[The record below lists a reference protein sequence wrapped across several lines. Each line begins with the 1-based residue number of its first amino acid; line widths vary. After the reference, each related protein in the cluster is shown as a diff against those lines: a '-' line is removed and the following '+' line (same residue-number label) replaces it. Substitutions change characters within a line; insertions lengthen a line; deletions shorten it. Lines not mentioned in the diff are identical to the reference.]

1 MTLGTTGTLPAV
13 SRRGTLLAIIA
24 FCAGLATGGFA
35 LPKTR
40 NAEAERSPVLPPPTA
55 RHETTSGAV
64 QTQEQQVRPEETS
77 FDTGPLQRLI
87 NAVRISCEFNL
98 GAGALWKNGR
108 VTVGSA
114 AWQGG
119 PIMYDQI
126 TMADGTAMM
135 LGSEGATGS
144 NTGEVKVRAAA
155 TRTGLHFSSFVPRGD
170 LISTTVFA
178 ALDEEQRFIAVMS
191 THATEFNHN
200 SSQFHG
206 VCDVLY

>member
-1 MTLGTTGTLPAV
+1 MTLGTTGTAPAV

-40 NAEAERSPVLPPPTA
+40 NTEAERGPVLPPPPA

-64 QTQEQQVRPEETS
+64 QTQERQLRPEETS
-77 FDTGPLQRLI
+77 LPGRTP
-87 NAVRISCEFNL
+87 
-98 GAGALWKNGR
+98 AL
-108 VTVGSA
+108 
-114 AWQGG
+114 GG

-126 TMADGTAMM
+126 AMADGTAMM

-144 NTGEVKVRAAA
+144 STGEVQVRAAA

-206 VCDVLY
+206 VCHVLY